1 MWRRA
6 FLLLAC
12 YWVMMLCQYI
22 TITQASNN
30 VSVILPPV
38 GNSLQ
43 AKLKTKNALRIYTC
57 GSGGWTSVNASG
69 DLLDFNTSK
78 LVGSF
83 TAVRFPISQTNI
95 TLLNSDADVA
105 ESGFLTSSVIA
116 VKIASINVTSIFVP
130 ETLNQATSHQNIGA
144 AGRVSYVVYLNFSG
158 GNPPPTSLCTLEFG
172 ILESISVE
180 VPQDVEIDIYT
191 QDLVPPPTP
200 KSLTVPNGTSAESFF
215 AQGSI
220 IYQYN
225 GSTWLEQNISALLYN
240 VIGGHVVGKFEYL
253 QKPDKFGSKLNW
265 HIYNPYGFS
274 LTGHNFVNP
283 IVLSTTDVPW
293 ALFKITSSSGNTTL
307 LGPYTYVQLVSTRG
321 GTAPSLSD
329 SVGLPPGLVWTSP
342 FSGIFWFYA
351 NST

>member
-1 MWRRA
+1 
-6 FLLLAC
+6 
-12 YWVMMLCQYI
+12 MMLCQYF

-30 VSVILPPV
+30 VSVISPPV

-43 AKLKTKNALRIYTC
+43 AKLKTKNALRTYTC
-57 GSGGWTSVNASG
+57 GSGGWTRVNASG
-69 DLLDFNTSK
+69 DLLDINTNK
-78 LVGSF
+78 LVGSY
-83 TAVRFPISQTNI
+83 TAVNIPTSHTNL
-95 TLLNSDADVA
+95 TLLNSDADVV
-105 ESGFLTSSVIA
+105 ESGFLTSSVI
-116 VKIASINVTSIFVP
+116 VILITTINVTSSDVI
-130 ETLNQATSHQNIGA
+130 ESLNQAISHQNIGA
-144 AGRVSYVVYLNFSG
+144 AARVSYVVYLNFSG
-158 GNPPPTSLCTLEFG
+158 GNPPPTSLCTVEFG

-180 VPQDVEIDIYT
+180 VPFDVEIDIYT

-200 KSLTVPNGTSAESFF
+200 TSLMVPNGTLVESFF

-240 VIGGHVVGKFEYL
+240 VIGGYVVGKFENL
-253 QKPDKFGSKLNW
+253 QKPDKFESELNW
-265 HIYNPYGFS
+265 DIYNPHGFS
-274 LTGHNFVNP
+274 LTGYNFVDP
-283 IVLSTTDVPW
+283 IVLSTTDVAW
-293 ALFKITSSSGNTTL
+293 ALFKITSNSGNTTL

>member
-6 FLLLAC
+6 FLLLTC
-12 YWVMMLCQYI
+12 YWLMMLCQYF

-30 VSVILPPV
+30 VSAILPPV

-43 AKLKTKNALRIYTC
+43 AKLKTKNALRTYTC
-57 GSGGWTSVNASG
+57 GNGGWTRVNASG
-69 DLLDFNTSK
+69 DLLDFNTNK
-78 LVGSF
+78 LVGSY
-83 TAVRFPISQTNI
+83 TAVNIPTSHTNL
-95 TLLNSDADVA
+95 TLLNSDADVI
-105 ESGFLTSSVIA
+105 ESGFLTSSVI
-116 VKIASINVTSIFVP
+116 VILITTINVTSSDVI
-130 ETLNQATSHQNIGA
+130 ESLNQAICHQNIGA
-144 AGRVSYVVYLNFSG
+144 AARVSYVVYLNFSG
-158 GNPPPTSLCTLEFG
+158 GNPPPTSLCTVEFG
-172 ILESISVE
+172 ILESISIE
-180 VPQDVEIDIYT
+180 VPFDVEIDIYT

-200 KSLTVPNGTSAESFF
+200 TSLMVPNGTLVESFF

-240 VIGGHVVGKFEYL
+240 VIGGYVVGKFENL
-253 QKPDKFGSKLNW
+253 QKLDKFGSELNW
-265 HIYNPYGFS
+265 HIYNPNGFS
-274 LTGHNFVNP
+274 LTGHNFVDP
-283 IVLSTTDVPW
+283 IVLSTTDVAW
-293 ALFKITSSSGNTTL
+293 ALFKITSNSGNTTL

>member
-1 MWRRA
+1 MYHVNFA
-6 FLLLAC
+6 QELSSHVCEDLLNFFLL
-12 YWVMMLCQYI
+12 V
-22 TITQASNN
+22 
-30 VSVILPPV
+30 
-38 GNSLQ
+38 NSLQ
-43 AKLKTKNALRIYTC
+43 AKLKAKNALRIYTC
-57 GSGGWTSVNASG
+57 GNGGWTLVNASG
-69 DLLDFNTSK
+69 DLIDFNTSK
-78 LVGSF
+78 LVGNF
-83 TAVRFPISQTNI
+83 TAEQIPISQTNI
-95 TLLNSDADVA
+95 TLLNSNADVV

-116 VKIASINVTSIFVP
+116 IEIAAINVTSSVGTEI
-130 ETLNQATSHQNIGA
+130 LNQATSHQNVGA

-172 ILESISVE
+172 TLESISIE
-180 VPQDVEIDIYT
+180 VPYDVEIDIYT

-200 KSLTVPNGTSAESFF
+200 TSLVVPNGTLVQSFF
-215 AQGSI
+215 AQGST

-240 VIGGHVVGKFEYL
+240 VIGGHVVGKFENL
-253 QKPDKFGSKLNW
+253 QKLDKFESELNW
-265 HIYNPYGFS
+265 HIYNPDGFS

-283 IVLSTTDVPW
+283 IVLSTTDAPW
-293 ALFKITSSSGNTTL
+293 ALFKITNSSGNTTL

-321 GTAPSLSD
+321 GIAPSLSD

>member
-1 MWRRA
+1 MQ
-6 FLLLAC
+6 C
-12 YWVMMLCQYI
+12 
-22 TITQASNN
+22 
-30 VSVILPPV
+30 
-38 GNSLQ
+38 
-43 AKLKTKNALRIYTC
+43 LKFC
-57 GSGGWTSVNASG
+57 
-69 DLLDFNTSK
+69 
-78 LVGSF
+78 
-83 TAVRFPISQTNI
+83 FPAI
-95 TLLNSDADVA
+95 
-105 ESGFLTSSVIA
+105 
-116 VKIASINVTSIFVP
+116 KIAAINVTSSDVI

-172 ILESISVE
+172 TLESISIE
-180 VPQDVEIDIYT
+180 VPYDVEINIYT

-200 KSLTVPNGTSAESFF
+200 TSLMVPNGTLVESFF

-220 IYQYN
+220 TYQYN

-240 VIGGHVVGKFEYL
+240 VIGGYVVGKFENL
-253 QKPDKFGSKLNW
+253 PKPDKFGSKLNW

-274 LTGHNFVNP
+274 LTGYNFVNP

-293 ALFKITSSSGNTTL
+293 ALFKVTSSSGNTTL

-329 SVGLPPGLVWTSP
+329 NVGLPPGLVWTSP